1 MSAPEAIHTEEEV
14 QTDEDVHTEGGVADR
29 WEPVRDLPPS
39 AKLVAKVLDYNDT
52 LTQSELAEET
62 LLPPRT
68 VRYALSRLEEEDVV
82 DSRFSFAD
90 ARKRLYSLGI

>member
-1 MSAPEAIHTEEEV
+1 MST
-14 QTDEDVHTEGGVADR
+14 TDAVTADDGAADR
-29 WEPVRDLPPS
+29 WAAVRDLPPS

-82 DSRFSFAD
+82 DSRFSFTD

>member
-1 MSAPEAIHTEEEV
+1 MSTTDAVAA
-14 QTDEDVHTEGGVADR
+14 DEDVADR
-29 WEPVRDLPPS
+29 WSAVREMPPS

-52 LTQSELAEET
+52 LTQSQLAEET

-82 DSRFSFAD
+82 DSRFSFTD
-90 ARKRLYSLGI
+90 ARKRLYTLAV

>member
-1 MSAPEAIHTEEEV
+1 MSYTEVHMSTTDAVTAEE
-14 QTDEDVHTEGGVADR
+14 DVADR
-29 WEPVRDLPPS
+29 WSAVRDLPPS

-68 VRYALSRLEEEDVV
+68 VRYALSRLEDEDVV
-82 DSRFSFAD
+82 DSRFSFSD
-90 ARKRLYSLGI
+90 ARKRLYTLSL

>member
-1 MSAPEAIHTEEEV
+1 TADDGT
-14 QTDEDVHTEGGVADR
+14 ADR
-29 WEPVRDLPPS
+29 WAAVRDLPPS

-68 VRYALSRLEEEDVV
+68 VRYALSRLEEEGVV
-82 DSRFSFAD
+82 DSRFSFTD